1 MRVYY
6 EFSNLNNTEAKIT
19 RITPATR
26 FEGNF
31 VEIADELGKK
41 FMEGREI
48 SSDWKLVWDT
58 VSESMVMTRIGV
70 EAFNSLM
77 SAFLEVTEK
86 EDPDVIIKV
95 VHPSPSGGSML
106 FLVSMYEPPEDPN
119 MPLYF
124 FITKK
129 GDPNVLYAEFMS
141 HYYEVE
147 NKFHW
152 HDPRDEFS
160 VFTKGTNLVCSLEV
174 DNDE

>member
-6 EFSNLNNTEAKIT
+6 EFTNLNNTEARIT
-19 RITPATR
+19 KVTPATR
-26 FEGNF
+26 FGGSF
-31 VEIADELGKK
+31 VEISNELGRK
-41 FMEGREI
+41 FMEGKET

-58 VSESMVMTRIGV
+58 VSESMVMKRTGDEV
-70 EAFNSLM
+70 FNSLV
-77 SAFLEVTEK
+77 SAFLEIEER

-95 VHPSPSGGSML
+95 ILPSLSGGSAL

-152 HDPRDEFS
+152 HDPKDEFS
-160 VFTKGTNLVCSLEV
+160 VFTKGTNLVCSLEI